1 LADGLAMMGQFDE
14 ALATINGAIA
24 QVGGTGES
32 FDMPEMLRIKGHIL
46 GSSARFDP
54 PDAENCLLQ
63 SLGRARKQSALA
75 WELRTATTLARL
87 WSGHN
92 RAADGLDL
100 LAPVYAKFTEGFD
113 NSDLK
118 AAKHLL
124 DELRRSATP

>member
-1 LADGLAMMGQFDE
+1 
-14 ALATINGAIA
+14 
-24 QVGGTGES
+24 
-32 FDMPEMLRIKGHIL
+32 
-46 GSSARFDP
+46 
-54 PDAENCLLQ
+54 
-63 SLGRARKQSALA
+63 
-75 WELRTATTLARL
+75 LARL

>member
-1 LADGLAMMGQFDE
+1 
-14 ALATINGAIA
+14 
-24 QVGGTGES
+24 
-32 FDMPEMLRIKGHIL
+32 MPEMLRIKGHIL

-54 PDAENCLLQ
+54 PDAEKCLLQ
-63 SLGRARKQSALA
+63 SLERARKQSALA

-87 WSGHN
+87 WSGQN
-92 RAADGLDL
+92 RVADGAEL
-100 LAPVYAKFTEGFD
+100 LAPVCAKFTEGFD